1 MRRLA
6 PLLAIALVASC
17 LAALPAFA
25 QSLDQAKAA
34 GLVGERVDGFVGV
47 VAADA
52 PAEVRSMVDRINA
65 ERRARYAEIAQ
76 KQNAPLDA
84 VAKIAGQKLIERTP
98 SGQYVLGA
106 DGQWRQK

>member
-1 MRRLA
+1 MPHLVRV
-6 PLLAIALVASC
+6 LAIALTLC
-17 LAALPAFA
+17 FAALPAFA
-25 QSLDQAKAA
+25 QSLDQAKEA
-34 GLVGERVDGFVGV
+34 GLVGEKIDGFVGV
-47 VAADA
+47 VPADA
-52 PAEVRSMVDRINA
+52 PAEVRAMVDRINA
-65 ERRARYAEIAQ
+65 ERRAKYTEIAK

>member
-1 MRRLA
+1 MIRFVRV
-6 PLLAIALVASC
+6 LAIFLMTSC
-17 LAALPAFA
+17 FVALPAAA

-52 PAEVRSMVDRINA
+52 PAEVRAMVDRINA
-65 ERRARYAEIAQ
+65 ERRAKYTEIAK
-76 KQNAPLDA
+76 KQNAPMDA
-84 VAKIAGQKLIERTP
+84 VAKIAGQKLIERAP

>member
-1 MRRLA
+1 MPHLVRV
-6 PLLAIALVASC
+6 LAIALMSLC
-17 LAALPAFA
+17 FAALPAAA

-34 GLVGERVDGFVGV
+34 GLVGEKVDGFVGV

-52 PAEVRSMVDRINA
+52 PAEVRAMVDRINA
-65 ERRARYAEIAQ
+65 ERRMKYTEIAK
-76 KQNAPLDA
+76 KQNAPMDA
-84 VAKIAGQKLIERTP
+84 VAKIAGQKLVERTP